1 MSVKVLEKVI
11 LQIPVIKDPETQ
23 IDLPEKLQIQTAEK
37 PLIQKKEKSK
47 FSISDAL
54 KVEEKKEVIAE
65 VLSSKEL
72 PQNHFSETD
81 LQKEWNLFL
90 EELKL
95 DNSMVFNAINGFKL
109 AKINEHDIEI
119 CCPSESAKAEFNHV
133 SSKFINHFIHKV
145 NNFHITLNFRMD
157 SKLKKEIL
165 TKRKIFDKFAEI
177 NPVLND
183 LNDLMK
189 FDFS

>member
-1 MSVKVLEKVI
+1 MVEEPENKLE
-11 LQIPVIKDPETQ
+11 LQTKS
-23 IDLPEKLQIQTAEK
+23 QIQIAEK

-47 FSISDAL
+47 FSIFDAL
-54 KVEEKKEVIAE
+54 KVEEKKEVINE
-65 VLSSKEL
+65 IVSEKDR

-81 LQKEWNLFL
+81 LQQEWNLFL
-90 EELKL
+90 EEIKT
-95 DNSMVFNAINGFKL
+95 DNSMVYNAINGFKL
-109 AKINEHDIEI
+109 TKTNEHDIEI
-119 CCPSESAKAEFNHV
+119 CYPSESARVEFNNV
-133 SSKFINHFIHKV
+133 SSKFLNHFKHKV
-145 NNFHITLNFRMD
+145 NNFHITLTFKMD
-157 SKLKKEIL
+157 IKLKKEIL

>member
-1 MSVKVLEKVI
+1 MVEEPQDKIEI
-11 LQIPVIKDPETQ
+11 
-23 IDLPEKLQIQTAEK
+23 PEKAVIITAEK

-54 KVEEKKEVIAE
+54 KVEEKKEVVIE
-65 VLSSKEL
+65 VLSTKDL

-81 LQKEWNLFL
+81 LQLEWNLFL
-90 EELKL
+90 EEMRTT
-95 DNSMVFNAINGFKL
+95 NSMVYNAINGFKL
-109 AKINEHDIEI
+109 TKINEHDIEV
-119 CCPSESAKAEFNHV
+119 CYPSETAKIEFNTV
-133 SSKFINHFIHKV
+133 SSKFLNHFKHKV
-145 NNFHITLNFRMD
+145 NNFHIDVSYKMD
-157 SKLKKEIL
+157 AKLKKEIL

>member
-1 MSVKVLEKVI
+1 MEKEISPILIVKESEAELE
-11 LQIPVIKDPETQ
+11 
-23 IDLPEKLQIQTAEK
+23 LPEKNLIQTAEK

-54 KVEEKKEVIAE
+54 KVEEKKEVITE
-65 VLSSKEL
+65 VLSTKDL

-81 LQKEWNLFL
+81 LQKEWHLFL
-90 EELKL
+90 DEMKAS
-95 DNSMVFNAINGFKL
+95 NTMVFNAINGFKL
-109 AKINEHDIEI
+109 TKINEHDIEI
-119 CCPSESAKAEFNHV
+119 CCPSDSAKAEFNNV
-133 SSKFINHFIHKV
+133 SGKFLNHFKHQV
-145 NNFHITLNFRMD
+145 NNYHINLNFKID
-157 SKLKKEIL
+157 IKLKKEIL